1 MPVLGY
7 ITYDNT
13 QIGDLDLPQGGVITA
28 LKPYSVYRNLKFYY
42 PTTGDLNTWLQGNA
56 VKMPLEGTWVFNE
69 KLTTATPPLRTDI
82 AFTSNG
88 TEFTNIHTGGG
99 GLEPTKSYYL
109 FYNDTEVNSNSAY
122 TGNWV
127 NQAYRTI
134 TFTQPVQYE
143 GNEEFVR
150 WFVDNATPLSDIMPG
165 NYQFVLGLTSMPFA
179 KDTSV
184 PINFKCFFGGSG
196 EPKYVTHDAILF
208 RTSSMSNYIDYKLVG
223 SSISNGVYTWD
234 YDGEAQNSWGNQAY
248 RTITLTTPIKYA
260 DNPEFYNWFVDNTIS
275 ISKVLP
281 AGTYLLKDN
290 NDIDTK
296 GYAGKDLEGVILFKS
311 NNSIYSLMMV
321 LYIPNLLMYNKTNV
335 ASSATWHDQNYRTI
349 ETFYEQP
356 VTEDFY
362 NWFMAN
368 IIVNPSPKP
377 ELSGTYL
384 FNAELT
390 VPILSD
396 GRPLVDGTNDAL
408 SVGASPIFI
417 TNSAF
422 ECGGVSYESMGF
434 QNNRLESKGTPRFTF
449 IYSPVSG
456 NDSRVYNP
464 TIDQDNGWSDESYR
478 TVTFTT
484 PFPRSSNTWFY
495 DWFIQ
500 NTTKQS

>member
-1 MPVLGY
+1 
-7 ITYDNT
+7 
-13 QIGDLDLPQGGVITA
+13 
-28 LKPYSVYRNLKFYY
+28 
-42 PTTGDLNTWLQGNA
+42 
-56 VKMPLEGTWVFNE
+56 
-69 KLTTATPPLRTDI
+69 
-82 AFTSNG
+82 
-88 TEFTNIHTGGG
+88 
-99 GLEPTKSYYL
+99 
-109 FYNDTEVNSNSAY
+109 
-122 TGNWV
+122 
-127 NQAYRTI
+127 
-134 TFTQPVQYE
+134 
-143 GNEEFVR
+143 
-150 WFVDNATPLSDIMPG
+150 MPG
-165 NYQFVLGLTSMPFA
+165 NYQFNLRLTSMPFA

-281 AGTYLLKDN
+281 ADTYLLKDN

-321 LYIPNLLMYNKTNV
+321 LYIPNLLVYDKTGV

-368 IIVNPSPKP
+368 IIVNPPPNP

-434 QNNRLESKGTPRFTF
+434 QNNRLESKGTPHFTF

-464 TIDQDNGWSDESYR
+464 TIDQDDGWSDESYR

>member
-13 QIGDLDLPQGGVITA
+13 QISDLDLSQGGVITA

-56 VKMPLEGTWVFNE
+56 VRMPLEGTWVFNNT
-69 KLTTATPPLRTDI
+69 LTDAQF
-82 AFTSNG
+82 AFTGDFVSNG
-88 TEFTNIHTGGG
+88 TNYTTINF
-99 GLEPTKSYYL
+99 
-109 FYNDTEVNSNSAY
+109 SAGY
-122 TGNWV
+122 FKYDQTQVYQHASIMDSGWS

-134 TFTQPVQYE
+134 TFTQPVYYQD
-143 GNEEFVR
+143 NEEFVR
-150 WFVDNATPLSDIMPG
+150 WFVDNATPLPRDIMPG
-165 NYQFVLGLTSMPFA
+165 NYQFNLRLTSMPFT

-208 RTSSMSNYIDYKLVG
+208 KTSSMSNYIDYKLVG

-321 LYIPNLLMYNKTNV
+321 LYIPNLLMYDNTNV

-349 ETFYEQP
+349 QTFYDQP

-362 NWFMAN
+362 NWF
-368 IIVNPSPKP
+368 
-377 ELSGTYL
+377 TQ
-384 FNAELT
+384 NA
-390 VPILSD
+390 
-396 GRPLVDGTNDAL
+396 
-408 SVGASPIFI
+408 
-417 TNSAF
+417 
-422 ECGGVSYESMGF
+422 
-434 QNNRLESKGTPRFTF
+434 
-449 IYSPVSG
+449 
-456 NDSRVYNP
+456 
-464 TIDQDNGWSDESYR
+464 
-478 TVTFTT
+478 
-484 PFPRSSNTWFY
+484 
-495 DWFIQ
+495 
-500 NTTKQS
+500 TKQ

>member
-1 MPVLGY
+1 MSSRVGY
-7 ITYDNT
+7 GKSGTFEVYSGYGNNT
-13 QIGDLDLPQGGVITA
+13 LSYFIGGV
-28 LKPYSVYRNLKFYY
+28 SGEYRNLKFLK
-42 PTTGDLNTWLQGNA
+42 PATGELKTWLEANA
-56 VKMPLEGTWVFNE
+56 VKMPLTGTWVFNE
-69 KLTTATPPLRTDI
+69 KLTAANPPLRTDI

-88 TEFTNIHTGGG
+88 TEFTNMNKGRD
-99 GLEPTKSYYL
+99 LEPTESYYL
-109 FYNDTEVNSNSAY
+109 FYNDTKVNSNSAY

-127 NQAYRTI
+127 NSAYRTI

-150 WFVDNATPLSDIMPG
+150 WFVDNAAPPPSDIMPG
-165 NYQFVLGLTSMPFA
+165 NYQFNLRLTSMPFA

-184 PINFKCFFGGSG
+184 PVNFKCFFGGSG

-260 DNPEFYNWFVDNTIS
+260 DNPEFYNWFVENTYF

-311 NNSIYSLMMV
+311 NNSIYSWMLV
-321 LYIPNLLMYNKTNV
+321 LYIPNLLMYDKTNV

-362 NWFMAN
+362 NWF
-368 IIVNPSPKP
+368 
-377 ELSGTYL
+377 T
-384 FNAELT
+384 
-390 VPILSD
+390 
-396 GRPLVDGTNDAL
+396 
-408 SVGASPIFI
+408 
-417 TNSAF
+417 
-422 ECGGVSYESMGF
+422 
-434 QNNRLESKGTPRFTF
+434 QN
-449 IYSPVSG
+449 V
-456 NDSRVYNP
+456 
-464 TIDQDNGWSDESYR
+464 
-478 TVTFTT
+478 
-484 PFPRSSNTWFY
+484 
-495 DWFIQ
+495 
-500 NTTKQS
+500 TTKQ

>member
-1 MPVLGY
+1 MAYNSLLGY
-7 ITYDNT
+7 AKDGVAEVVASSKSTMSVIDHWA
-13 QIGDLDLPQGGVITA
+13 LDA
-28 LKPYSVYRNLKFYY
+28 YRNLKFYS
-42 PTTGDLNTWLQGNA
+42 PTTGELKTWLEANA
-56 VKMPLEGTWVFNE
+56 VKMPLTGTWVFNE
-69 KLTTATPPLRTDI
+69 KLTAAEPPLRTDI
-82 AFTSNG
+82 AFTSNE
-88 TEFTNIHTGGG
+88 TQFTNINRGEATGE
-99 GLEPTKSYYL
+99 LEPTKSYYL
-109 FYNDTEVNSNSAY
+109 FYGDTKVNSNSAY

-134 TFTQPVQYE
+134 TFTQPVKYE

-150 WFVDNATPLSDIMPG
+150 WFVDNAHPSPDIMPG
-165 NYQFVLGLTSMPFA
+165 NYQFNLRLTSMPFA
-179 KDTSV
+179 KDTGV
-184 PINFKCFFGGSG
+184 PVNFKCFFGGGG
-196 EPKYVTHDAILF
+196 EPKYVTHDVIYF
-208 RTSSMSNYIDYKLVG
+208 KTSSMSNYIDYKLVG

-321 LYIPNLLMYNKTNV
+321 LYIPNLLMYDKTNV

-368 IIVNPSPKP
+368 IIVNPP
-377 ELSGTYL
+377 
-384 FNAELT
+384 
-390 VPILSD
+390 
-396 GRPLVDGTNDAL
+396 
-408 SVGASPIFI
+408 
-417 TNSAF
+417 
-422 ECGGVSYESMGF
+422 
-434 QNNRLESKGTPRFTF
+434 NN
-449 IYSPVSG
+449 
-456 NDSRVYNP
+456 
-464 TIDQDNGWSDESYR
+464 
-478 TVTFTT
+478 
-484 PFPRSSNTWFY
+484 
-495 DWFIQ
+495 
-500 NTTKQS
+500 

>member
-1 MPVLGY
+1 MPVLGS

-13 QIGDLDLPQGGVITA
+13 EISDLDLPWGSVITA
-28 LKPYSVYRNLKFYY
+28 VKPYSVYRNLKFYY

-56 VKMPLEGTWVFNE
+56 VKVPITGTWVFNST
-69 KLTTATPPLRTDI
+69 LTNNSSTNRGGVFP
-82 AFTSNG
+82 FTSNSTTYNGITLTG
-88 TEFTNIHTGGG
+88 TGSSLTV
-99 GLEPTKSYYL
+99 K
-109 FYNDTEVNSNSAY
+109 YNAATVYSSGAWSDA
-122 TGNWV
+122 
-127 NQAYRTI
+127 AYRTI
-134 TFTQPVQYE
+134 TFTQPVKYE

-150 WFVDNATPLSDIMPG
+150 WFVDNATPP
-165 NYQFVLGLTSMPFA
+165 P
-179 KDTSV
+179 
-184 PINFKCFFGGSG
+184 
-196 EPKYVTHDAILF
+196 
-208 RTSSMSNYIDYKLVG
+208 
-223 SSISNGVYTWD
+223 
-234 YDGEAQNSWGNQAY
+234 
-248 RTITLTTPIKYA
+248 
-260 DNPEFYNWFVDNTIS
+260 
-275 ISKVLP
+275 
-281 AGTYLLKDN
+281 
-290 NDIDTK
+290 
-296 GYAGKDLEGVILFKS
+296 
-311 NNSIYSLMMV
+311 
-321 LYIPNLLMYNKTNV
+321 
-335 ASSATWHDQNYRTI
+335 
-349 ETFYEQP
+349 
-356 VTEDFY
+356 
-362 NWFMAN
+362 
-368 IIVNPSPKP
+368 PKP

-434 QNNRLESKGTPRFTF
+434 QNNRLESKGTPHFTF

-464 TIDQDNGWSDESYR
+464 TIDQDDGWSDESYR